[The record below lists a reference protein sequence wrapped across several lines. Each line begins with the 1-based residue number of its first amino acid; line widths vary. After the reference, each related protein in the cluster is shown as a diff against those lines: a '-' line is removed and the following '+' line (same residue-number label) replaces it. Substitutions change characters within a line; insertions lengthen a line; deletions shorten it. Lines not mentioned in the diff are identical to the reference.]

1 MPELPEV
8 QTVVDSIK
16 LDVSECQI
24 ISCNLFWKK
33 IIYNQKQNQFI
44 KNAGILLYKNVCIL
58 VWIYIYWKKRMLQ
71 TEKNNIFLSSWYNA
85 VYDFMMVDSVR
96 DDGVP
101 LDSIPLFHFFANI
114 MLKIYPDNTI
124 FKTGD
129 FVTFKPGSSHFSSSK
144 KGCSLLVF
152 TRGINKIVK

>member
-1 MPELPEV
+1 
-8 QTVVDSIK
+8 
-16 LDVSECQI
+16 
-24 ISCNLFWKK
+24 
-33 IIYNQKQNQFI
+33 
-44 KNAGILLYKNVCIL
+44 
-58 VWIYIYWKKRMLQ
+58 MLQ

-124 FKTGD
+124 FKKFLKD
-129 FVTFKPGSSHFSSSK
+129 ENLYEIKINNIHRIIYKMVIKHY
-144 KGCSLLVF
+144 
-152 TRGINKIVK
+152 GILS